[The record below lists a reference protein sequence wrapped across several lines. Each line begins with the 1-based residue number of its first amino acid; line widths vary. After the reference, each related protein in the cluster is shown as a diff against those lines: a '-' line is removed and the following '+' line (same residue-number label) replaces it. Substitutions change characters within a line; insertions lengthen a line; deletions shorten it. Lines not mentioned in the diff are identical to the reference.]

1 MAREPVRGRDVR
13 AAGQVSEDVIAPRKP
28 SPPNVRAD
36 EHSVA
41 HEPAR
46 ETETAGRS
54 VLPDLRL
61 IGQHEQT
68 WILASAAGRLYVID
82 QHRAHERVLYER
94 LLQEG
99 RDQPLPQHEVVPQEV
114 ALPPTL
120 ADVLAAHRREL
131 AAVGLAITPA
141 ATGRIV
147 VSAAPPVMDGADMQA
162 VLLALGSALDTGSRG
177 VGAGWRDHV
186 LATIACHSSIRPGQ
200 ALSFAEMQKL
210 LEELQQCA
218 TPEVCPHGHAVMA
231 TITTTWLEQQF
242 DRSGQEPRERQEGAG
257 VRMTRV

>member
-1 MAREPVRGRDVR
+1 
-13 AAGQVSEDVIAPRKP
+13 
-28 SPPNVRAD
+28 
-36 EHSVA
+36 
-41 HEPAR
+41 
-46 ETETAGRS
+46 
-54 VLPDLRL
+54 
-61 IGQHEQT
+61 
-68 WILASAAGRLYVID
+68 
-82 QHRAHERVLYER
+82 
-94 LLQEG
+94 
-99 RDQPLPQHEVVPQEV
+99 VVPQEV
-114 ALPPTL
+114 ALPPAL
-120 ADVLAAHRREL
+120 ADLLAARRREL
-131 AAVGLAITPA
+131 AAVGLALTPA

-147 VSAAPPVMDGADMQA
+147 VSAAPPMLDGADLQA
-162 VLLALGSALDTGSRG
+162 VLIALGSGLPTGSRG